1 MRASDSYLVNVL
13 AALDSVT
20 TSSGSSLYDDTLVI
34 RTADHGELGVAH
46 GGLRQKNFNSYE
58 ESIRVRSSTRT
69 RGCSDGHVAQRAGL
83 ARGPSPHPAAR
94 CSSMRPHSITGRK
107 EDVALTGRAPLP

>member
-83 ARGPSPHPAAR
+83 ARGPSSTRRPAAVRCDPTRSPAAR
-94 CSSMRPHSITGRK
+94 RTW
-107 EDVALTGRAPLP
+107 L